1 MKEMNYLK
9 AMELLESYDIP
20 VVESSYMTKETQS
33 AQKASEVGF
42 PLVMKIDCTEPI
54 HKSDEGYVKTDITSV
69 DELEDTYVEMKE
81 KAEKQEIGFQGVVLQ
96 RQIKG
101 KEVIIGGKR
110 DPQFGPIVLFGQ
122 GGIFVE
128 VFKDTSIRVAPIEK
142 EEAMKM
148 IKEIKTHEILMGT
161 RGEEPVDVEK
171 LAEIISKTS
180 ELIWENEEILEM
192 DLNPVIV
199 NSDEAKAVDLRI
211 ITKGEVN
218 K

>member
-9 AMELLESYDIP
+9 AMDLLESYDIP
-20 VVESSYMTKETQS
+20 IVKSSYMTKETQS
-33 AQKASEVGF
+33 AQKSAEVGF

-54 HKSDEGYVKTDITSV
+54 HKSDEGFVKTDITSV
-69 DELEDTYVEMKE
+69 DELEETYIEMKE

-110 DPQFGPIVLFGQ
+110 DPQFGPVVLFGQ

-128 VFKDTSIRVAPIEK
+128 VFKDTSIRVAPINE

-148 IKEIKTHEILMGT
+148 IEEIKTREILMGA
-161 RGEEPVDVEK
+161 RGEEPVNLKK
-171 LAEIISKTS
+171 LSEIISKVS
-180 ELIWENEEILEM
+180 ELIQENKEIQEM

-199 NSDEAKAVDLRI
+199 NSNEAKAVDLRI
-211 ITKGEVN
+211 LTRGGDK
-218 K
+218 

>member
-9 AMELLESYDIP
+9 AMDLLESYDIP
-20 VVESSYMTKETQS
+20 IVKSSYMTKETQS
-33 AQKASEVGF
+33 AQKSAEVGF

-54 HKSDEGYVKTDITSV
+54 HKSDEGFVKTDITSV
-69 DELEDTYVEMKE
+69 DELEETYIEMKE
-81 KAEKQEIGFQGVVLQ
+81 KAEKRDIGFQGVVLQ

-110 DPQFGPIVLFGQ
+110 DPQFGPVVLFGQ

-128 VFKDTSIRVAPIEK
+128 VFKDTSIRVAPINE

-148 IKEIKTHEILMGT
+148 IEEIKTREILMGA
-161 RGEEPVDVEK
+161 RGEEPVNLKK
-171 LAEIISKTS
+171 LSEIISKVS
-180 ELIWENEEILEM
+180 ELIQENKEIQEM

-199 NSDEAKAVDLRI
+199 NSNEAKAVDLRI
-211 ITKGEVN
+211 LTRGGDE
-218 K
+218 